1 MFSRHFYLPIRAQ
14 SDYTSRRLRSQKAL
28 FQDMEVL
35 LDFKSN
41 PNSKTLYVRIKDNL
55 KATKALRAYVGGFA
69 AEVEVS
75 LSKVTT

>member
-1 MFSRHFYLPIRAQ
+1 
-14 SDYTSRRLRSQKAL
+14 
-28 FQDMEVL
+28 MEVL